1 MVVVRFVFRFVFDNY
16 VVRGNI
22 LTLELNVGVMDGCS
36 KKILVNNLNFG
47 YNFSLISS
55 LKDFQKFEINLTWNT
70 VKFILYERVYVYIF
84 LMKNKEM
91 KK

>member
-36 KKILVNNLNFG
+36 KKILVN
-47 YNFSLISS
+47 ISA
-55 LKDFQKFEINLTWNT
+55 
-70 VKFILYERVYVYIF
+70 
-84 LMKNKEM
+84 
-91 KK
+91 